1 MGGDKMNQGLLPADT
16 YIVINKTL
24 LNDYDRKLLIT
35 LYQPIVGYQAIA
47 FYFTLWSYLDKS
59 ELLSCEWTHHH
70 LMTNMGISL
79 SEIVEARQK
88 LEAIGLLKTFLKK
101 DHMNTYLY
109 ELYSPVSV
117 KEFFNNPI
125 LATSLYTTI
134 GKLEF
139 DKTVQYFKVPKFN
152 LTNYQEISC
161 TFNDVF
167 TSGNNMMSGSVEQ
180 LREKNRL
187 GIHVIPKF
195 ELSTVLEMIPDEL
208 LNKRSITKDT
218 KELLYKL
225 SFIYDFTEE
234 MLVEIIRNSISEKHT
249 IDKEQLRTNSRKFY
263 QFDHYGKLPSLVYRT
278 QPEYLRKP
286 KGDTSNR
293 AKIIYTFETTSPYD
307 FLSSKY
313 KDVAPSKRDLAIL
326 EYLLIDFNF
335 NPGVVNVLID
345 YVLKINNN
353 KLTKAYVETIASQW
367 KKSNV
372 ETVEDAMKIAETEYK
387 KTRNAKEKN
396 SYKKVATKPSWF
408 DQTVTKNE
416 ATLDE
421 QAEIEEL
428 LKEYKEASK

>member
-1 MGGDKMNQGLLPADT
+1 M
-16 YIVINKTL
+16 
-24 LNDYDRKLLIT
+24 
-35 LYQPIVGYQAIA
+35 
-47 FYFTLWSYLDKS
+47 
-59 ELLSCEWTHHH
+59 
-70 LMTNMGISL
+70 
-79 SEIVEARQK
+79 
-88 LEAIGLLKTFLKK
+88 
-101 DHMNTYLY
+101 
-109 ELYSPVSV
+109 
-117 KEFFNNPI
+117 
-125 LATSLYTTI
+125 
-134 GKLEF
+134 
-139 DKTVQYFKVPKFN
+139 
-152 LTNYQEISC
+152 
-161 TFNDVF
+161 
-167 TSGNNMMSGSVEQ
+167 
-180 LREKNRL
+180 
-187 GIHVIPKF
+187 
-195 ELSTVLEMIPDEL
+195 
-208 LNKRSITKDT
+208 
-218 KELLYKL
+218 
-225 SFIYDFTEE
+225 
-234 MLVEIIRNSISEKHT
+234 
-249 IDKEQLRTNSRKFY
+249 
-263 QFDHYGKLPSLVYRT
+263 YRT

-396 SYKKVATKPSWF
+396 SYKKVAAKPSWF